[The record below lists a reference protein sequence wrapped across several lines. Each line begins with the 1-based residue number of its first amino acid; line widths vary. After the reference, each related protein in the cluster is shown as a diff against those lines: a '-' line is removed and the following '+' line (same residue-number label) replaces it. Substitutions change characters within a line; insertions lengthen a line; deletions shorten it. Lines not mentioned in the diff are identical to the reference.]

1 MLRTFSDDL
10 KIYNF
15 ISWLVI
21 MGKISESIKKFLNAQ
36 KLGYV
41 ATVSEN
47 GTPNL
52 SPKGTIIAWD
62 GNTLAFADIRS
73 PNTMRNLEKNPNLE
87 INVVDPLLRK
97 GFRFK
102 GQGKI
107 IKNGQ
112 TYEAIL
118 NHYRE
123 IGIKSQIGSIV
134 LIEVS
139 EILEVIS
146 PLYDLG
152 VSEEEM
158 KEKWRKNL
166 LDL

>member
-1 MLRTFSDDL
+1 MM
-10 KIYNF
+10 N
-15 ISWLVI
+15 
-21 MGKISESIKKFLNAQ
+21 KISESVKIFLNNQ

-47 GTPNL
+47 GAPNL

-62 GNTLAFADIRS
+62 ENTLAFADIRS
-73 PNTMRNLEKNPNLE
+73 PNTMKNLETNPNLE

-102 GQGKI
+102 GQGTI

-112 TYEAIL
+112 LYEAIL
-118 NHYRE
+118 NHYRGN
-123 IGIKSQIGSIV
+123 GIKSPIGAIV
-134 LIEVS
+134 LVKLS
-139 EILEVIS
+139 DILEVTS

-152 VSEEEM
+152 VSETEM
-158 KEKWRKNL
+158 KDKWKKYF

>member
-1 MLRTFSDDL
+1 M
-10 KIYNF
+10 KQ
-15 ISWLVI
+15 
-21 MGKISESIKKFLNAQ
+21 ISENVKKFLSTQ

-47 GTPNL
+47 GIPNL

-62 GNTLAFADIRS
+62 ENTLAFADIRS
-73 PNTMRNLEKNPNLE
+73 PNTIKNLEKNANLE

-102 GQGKI
+102 GQGII
-107 IKNGQ
+107 IKNGE

-118 NHYRE
+118 SRYRE
-123 IGIKSQIGSIV
+123 NGIKSPIGAIV
-134 LIEVS
+134 LVGIS
-139 EILEVIS
+139 EILEVTS

-152 VSEEEM
+152 ISEEEM
-158 KEKWRKNL
+158 KEKWKKI

>member
-1 MLRTFSDDL
+1 M
-10 KIYNF
+10 KQ
-15 ISWLVI
+15 
-21 MGKISESIKKFLNAQ
+21 ISENVKKFLSTQ

-47 GTPNL
+47 GIPNL

-62 GNTLAFADIRS
+62 ENTLAFADIRS
-73 PNTMRNLEKNPNLE
+73 PNTIKNLEKNANLE

-102 GQGKI
+102 GQGII
-107 IKNGQ
+107 IKNGE

-118 NHYRE
+118 SRYRE
-123 IGIKSQIGSIV
+123 NGIKSPIGAIV
-134 LIEVS
+134 LVGLS
-139 EILEVIS
+139 EILEVTS

-152 VSEEEM
+152 ISEEEM
-158 KEKWRKNL
+158 KEKWKKI